1 MAQTLIFDPFIP
13 LGALFILGAAA
24 LALGLFYCWRQGIS
38 GLLRLGAL
46 GGLIALLANPQ
57 LQTED
62 RTPLEDI
69 VLVMSDISA
78 SQDLD
83 GRDTLTARVRE
94 RLAAALGQTGNVR
107 VQTVDLS
114 GTQET
119 RLAEQ
124 LGNALADIPRAQLSA
139 VFLLTDGQMADLQ
152 RRDDGTVVGGEAI
165 ARLLPGNVPFHVLLT
180 GRPDEVDR
188 KIILK
193 NAPRYGIVRE
203 SVRVSFRVEDRGPDG
218 TTRNTRQEVAVTLRL
233 DGETIVQ
240 QNVPVGQDVGF
251 DVPLDRPGDV
261 IIELSAADLEGELT
275 TRNNIEV
282 LPITAVRDRLRVLLI
297 SGEPNPGERVWR
309 NLLKSDP
316 SIDVVHFTILRTA
329 EKLDA
334 APPSE
339 LALIPF
345 PTDRLFI
352 EKLKEFDL
360 VIFDRYTWRNVLK
373 SYHFDNIARFV
384 EEGGAMLV
392 ASGPEYN
399 GVLSL
404 ARRRTISYLLPSL
417 PLDGTVEE
425 PFRPVVTEAGE
436 RHPVT
441 ADLPDRG
448 YWGRWLRAIPTRP
461 RSGTTLISG
470 PDDVPILILDR
481 IGEGRVAMI
490 QSDHIW
496 LWARGFDGG
505 GPHAE
510 LLRRTAHWL
519 MKEPQLE
526 EENLLLTSTDATLR
540 IVRQTMAE
548 TPAPVSLTTPAGETQ
563 TVTLAPTGT
572 GQFEAVLTDMVP
584 GLYRAQADDLF
595 AIGAVGLAAAPE
607 FEDVVSDRRKLAPV
621 AAQTGGGLY
630 NARRETDAPRVPA
643 IRRLQQKAAT
653 GVSALTTGTAEGS
666 LPGRS
671 RPVSRSASGPGWAGI
686 LSNKASDV
694 RGRRSGP
701 LIPPFAWL
709 GLIGLC
715 LILAWALESRSPTEQ
730 S

>member
-1 MAQTLIFDPFIP
+1 IPFIALII
-13 LGALFILGAAA
+13 LGVAALF
-24 LALGLFYCWRQGIS
+24 LGLFYCWRQGAS
-38 GLLRLGAL
+38 GLFRLGAL
-46 GGLIALLANPQ
+46 AGLIALLANPQ
-57 LQTED
+57 LQNED
-62 RTPLEDI
+62 RAPLDDI
-69 VLVMSDISA
+69 VLVLHDVSA
-78 SQDLD
+78 SQSLD
-83 GRDTLTARVRE
+83 GRDALTARARVQ
-94 RLAAALGQTGNVR
+94 LAAALDQAGNVSLR
-107 VQTVDLS
+107 EVELTGS
-114 GTQET
+114 QET

-139 VFLLTDGQMADLQ
+139 VFLITDGQMTDLQ
-152 RRDDGTVVGGEAI
+152 LRDDGSVVGGEAI
-165 ARLLPGNVPFHVLLT
+165 TRLLPGNVPFHVLLT
-180 GRPDEVDR
+180 GREDEVDR

-203 SVRVSFRVEDRGPDG
+203 SVRVSFRVEDVGPDG
-218 TTRNTRQEVAVTLRL
+218 ESQNNGQDVSVTLRL
-233 DGETIVQ
+233 DGETIIQ
-240 QNVPVGQDVGF
+240 QDVPVGQDVGF
-251 DVPLDRPGDV
+251 DVPLDRPGNV
-261 IIELSAADLEGELT
+261 IIELVGADLAGELT

-417 PLDGTVEE
+417 PLDGTVEK
-425 PFRPVVTEAGE
+425 PFRPVVTEAGQ

-441 ADLPDRG
+441 ADLPDQG

-461 RSGTTLISG
+461 RAGTTLISG

-481 IGEGRVAMI
+481 IGEGRVGMI

-510 LLRRTAHWL
+510 MLRRTAHWL

-526 EENLLLTSTDATLR
+526 EENLLLTSDEATLR
-540 IVRQTMAE
+540 VTRQTMVAD
-548 TPAPVSLTTPAGETQ
+548 PAPVTLTTPAGETQ
-563 TVTLAPTGT
+563 TVTLTPSGN
-572 GQFEAVLTDMVP
+572 GQYEAILTDMTP

-607 FEDVVSDRRKLAPV
+607 FEDVVMDRRPLSSV
-621 AAQTGGGLY
+621 TDQTGGGLY
-630 NARRETDAPRVPA
+630 TARRDNDTPRIPA
-643 IRRLQQKAAT
+643 IRRLPQKAAP
-653 GVSALTTGTAEGS
+653 GVSAAAPRAGS
-666 LPGRS
+666 TS
-671 RPVSRSASGPGWAGI
+671 RQSAGPGWA
-686 LSNKASDV
+686 
-694 RGRRSGP
+694 
-701 LIPPFAWL
+701 
-709 GLIGLC
+709 
-715 LILAWALESRSPTEQ
+715 
-730 S
+730 